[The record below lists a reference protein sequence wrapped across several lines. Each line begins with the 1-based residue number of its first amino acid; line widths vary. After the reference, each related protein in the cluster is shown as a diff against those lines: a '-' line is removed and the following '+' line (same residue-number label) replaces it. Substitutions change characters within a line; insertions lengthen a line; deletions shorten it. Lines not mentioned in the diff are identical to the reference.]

1 MKVNE
6 KFTISMAVGKSKT
19 LFYHAEK
26 PVITAAIHVVLILTY
41 LVVGGGLGAAAYYM
55 YDYSMGVSICLGG
68 LFSLA
73 CGLLH
78 QAFTPRTAKL
88 SRNEALLIRNE
99 FQAIKKAQSETLEDI
114 DALRDA
120 VTQEARARDLALTS
134 ELRDLAA
141 LISQFAQKSNAR
153 AVASANQGIRQAPK
167 RSDQSLLAAVKSAI
181 EDNRVELH
189 IQPIVAL
196 PQRKVS
202 FYEGFTRLRD
212 ATGAIILPGE
222 FLRVAEPSGL
232 VNEIDNLL
240 LLRCV
245 QIARKML
252 KQDRRMGLF
261 CNVSPSSLADEGFFP
276 QFIAFLRENKDLA
289 GSIIF
294 ELSRDAFDRLPMAA
308 ERNMG
313 RLFDLG
319 FRFSIDRCETVDL
332 DLRKLE
338 RVGVRYVKIAGD
350 TLVRQLSREG
360 ALPVTGLSREF
371 EPGDVAS
378 LFARYGVDLIADR
391 VESERTVVEILEL
404 DIAFAQGNIFGTPR
418 PSSDVIAEEN
428 EGPRLRLAS

>member
-1 MKVNE
+1 VL
-6 KFTISMAVGKSKT
+6 TATLHAVLIITYIAVG
-19 LFYHAEK
+19 LG
-26 PVITAAIHVVLILTY
+26 I
-41 LVVGGGLGAAAYYM
+41 GGSAYYL
-55 YDYSMGVSICLGG
+55 YEYSIGVAVCLGG

-78 QAFTPRTAKL
+78 VAFTPKTARL
-88 SRNEALLIRNE
+88 SKNEALLIRNE
-99 FQAIKKAQSETLEDI
+99 FQSIKQTQIATIEDI
-114 DALRDA
+114 DALRDS
-120 VTQEARARDLALTS
+120 VVQEARARDAALTA
-134 ELRDLAA
+134 ELRDLAQM
-141 LISQFAQKSNAR
+141 ISQFAQKSNANALAAR
-153 AVASANQGIRQAPK
+153 ADTARLAPK
-167 RSDQSLLAAVKSAI
+167 RSDQTLLAAVKSAI

-212 ATGAIILPGE
+212 VTGAIILPGE

-245 QIARKML
+245 QIARKLL

-294 ELSRDAFDRLPMAA
+294 ELSREAFDRLPMAA

-319 FRFSIDRCETVDL
+319 FRFSIDRCETIDL

-391 VESERTVVEILEL
+391 VESERTVVEVLEL
-404 DIAFAQGNIFGTPR
+404 DIAFAQGNVFGKPR
-418 PSSDVIAEEN
+418 PSNEVMAEDSET
-428 EGPRLRLAS
+428 PRLRMAG

>member
-1 MKVNE
+1 ML
-6 KFTISMAVGKSKT
+6 TASI
-19 LFYHAEK
+19 HA
-26 PVITAAIHVVLILTY
+26 ALILTY
-41 LVVGGGLGAAAYYM
+41 LVIGTGVGGAAYYW
-55 YDYSMGVSICLGG
+55 YDYSMGVAICLGG
-68 LFSLA
+68 LFSIA
-73 CGLLH
+73 CGLFHL
-78 QAFTPRTAKL
+78 AFTPKYARL
-88 SRNEALLIRNE
+88 SRSEARLIRDEFLNIKGAQQATNEDIEALR
-99 FQAIKKAQSETLEDI
+99 T
-114 DALRDA
+114 A
-120 VTQEARARDLALTS
+120 VTQEARARDAALTA
-134 ELRDLAA
+134 ELRDLAQMIA
-141 LISQFAQKSNAR
+141 QFAQRSDAR
-153 AVASANQGIRQAPK
+153 NRAASAQNVRVAPQ
-167 RSDQSLLAAVKSAI
+167 RSDQSLMAAVKSAI
-181 EDNRVELH
+181 EENRVELH

-202 FYEGFTRLRD
+202 FYEGYTRLRD

-245 QIARKML
+245 QIARKLL

-261 CNVSPSSLADEGFFP
+261 CNVSPSSLADETFFP

-294 ELSRDAFDRLPMAA
+294 ELSRDAFDKLPMAA

-319 FRFSIDRCETVDL
+319 FRFSIDRCETIDL

-371 EPGDVAS
+371 EPADVAS

-391 VESERTVVEILEL
+391 VESERTVVEVLEL
-404 DIAFAQGNIFGTPR
+404 DIGFAQGNIFGKPR
-418 PSSDVIAEEN
+418 PSSEVITDSN
-428 EGPRLRLAS
+428 EAPKLRMAG

>member
-1 MKVNE
+1 M
-6 KFTISMAVGKSKT
+6 
-19 LFYHAEK
+19 
-26 PVITAAIHVVLILTY
+26 ITAALHIVLILTY
-41 LVVGGGLGAAAYYM
+41 LIIGGGLGAAAYYM
-55 YDYSMGVSICLGG
+55 YDYSTGVSLCLGG

-78 QAFTPRTAKL
+78 VAFTPKTAQL
-88 SRNEALLIRNE
+88 SQSEALLIRNE
-99 FQAIKKAQSETLEDI
+99 FQAIKKTQTATLEDI
-114 DALRDA
+114 DVLRDS
-120 VTQEARARDLALTS
+120 VTQEARARDIALTG
-134 ELRDLAA
+134 ELRELAV
-141 LISQFAQKSNAR
+141 LITQFAQKTNAR
-153 AVASANQGIRQAPK
+153 HASAALTHDRQPPR
-167 RSDQSLLAAVKSAI
+167 RSDQTLLAAVKSAI

-196 PQRKVS
+196 PQRKIT

-212 ATGAIILPGE
+212 ATGAVILPGE

-261 CNVSPSSLADEGFFP
+261 CNVSSSSLADEGFFP
-276 QFIAFLRENKDLA
+276 QFIAFLRQNKDLA

-294 ELSRDAFDRLPMAA
+294 ELSREAFDRLPMAA

-391 VESERTVVEILEL
+391 VESERTVVEVLEV
-404 DIAFAQGNIFGTPR
+404 DIAFAQGNVFAKPR
-418 PSSDVIAEEN
+418 PSNEVMEE
-428 EGPRLRLAS
+428 EDDTQRLRLAS

>member
-1 MKVNE
+1 MV
-6 KFTISMAVGKSKT
+6 
-19 LFYHAEK
+19 
-26 PVITAAIHVVLILTY
+26 TAAIHAALVLVY
-41 LVVGGGLGAAAYYM
+41 LVLGISLGAAAYVIE
-55 YDYSMGVSICLGG
+55 DYSMGVSVCLGG
-68 LFSLA
+68 LLSVA

-78 QAFTPRTAKL
+78 LAFTPKRAKL
-88 SRNEALLIRNE
+88 ARNEAILIRDE
-99 FQAIKKAQSETLEDI
+99 FQAIKKAQLETVADI
-114 DALRDA
+114 DALRAA
-120 VTQEARARDLALTS
+120 VTEEARARDQALTN
-134 ELRDLAA
+134 ELRDLAS
-141 LISQFAQKSNAR
+141 LIGQFAQKANAR
-153 AVASANQGIRQAPK
+153 IASAQAQGQPQAPK
-167 RSDQSLLAAVKSAI
+167 RSDQTLLAAVKSAI

-196 PQRKVS
+196 PQRKVVY
-202 FYEGFTRLRD
+202 YEGFTRLRD
-212 ATGAIILPGE
+212 VTGAMILPGE

-245 QIARKML
+245 QIARKLL

-261 CNVSPSSLADEGFFP
+261 CNVSPTSLADETFFP
-276 QFIAFLRENKDLA
+276 QFIDFLRQNKDLA

-294 ELSRDAFDRLPMAA
+294 ELSREAFDRLPMAA

-319 FRFSIDRCETVDL
+319 FRFSIDRCETIDL

-338 RVGVRYVKIAGD
+338 RVGVRYVKISGD

-371 EPGDVAS
+371 EPGDVAA

-418 PSSDVIAEEN
+418 PSDEVMSQGDEVSRI
-428 EGPRLRLAS
+428 RLAG

>member
-1 MKVNE
+1 
-6 KFTISMAVGKSKT
+6 MAGGGRRMHVT
-19 LFYHAEK
+19 LAEK
-26 PVITAAIHVVLILTY
+26 PVITALIHAVLIVTY
-41 LVVGGGLGAAAYYM
+41 LIVGGGLGAAAYYM
-55 YDYSMGVSICLGG
+55 YDYSMGVSVCLGG

-78 QAFTPRTAKL
+78 TAFTPRTAKL
-88 SRNEALLIRNE
+88 SKSEAILLRNE
-99 FQAIKKAQSETLEDI
+99 FQAIKKAQTATMEDM

-120 VTQEARARDLALTS
+120 FTQETRARDQALKT
-134 ELRDLAA
+134 ELRELATMV
-141 LISQFAQKSNAR
+141 SQFAQR
-153 AVASANQGIRQAPK
+153 ANTRVAGGVAATTQAPR
-167 RSDQSLLAAVKSAI
+167 RSDQTLLAAVKSAI

-189 IQPIVAL
+189 IQPIVSL
-196 PQRKVS
+196 PQRKVN

-212 ATGAIILPGE
+212 ATGAVILPGE

-245 QIARKML
+245 QIARIML
-252 KQDRRMGLF
+252 KKDRRMGLF
-261 CNVSPSSLADEGFFP
+261 CNVSPTSLADEGFFP
-276 QFIAFLRENKDLA
+276 QFIAFLRQNKDLA

-294 ELSRDAFDRLPMAA
+294 ELSREAFDRLPMAA

-338 RVGVRYVKIAGD
+338 RMGVRYVKIAGD
-350 TLVRQLSREG
+350 TLVRQLTREG
-360 ALPVTGLSREF
+360 AVPVTGLSREF
-371 EPGDVAS
+371 EPTDVAS

-404 DIAFAQGNIFGTPR
+404 DIAFAQGNVFGAPK
-418 PSSDVIAEEN
+418 PSN
-428 EGPRLRLAS
+428 EVMDGPVEAPRLRMVS

>member
-1 MKVNE
+1 
-6 KFTISMAVGKSKT
+6 MAGENNKM
-19 LFYHAEK
+19 FYVSREK
-26 PVITAAIHVVLILTY
+26 PVLRTAIHAGLIALY
-41 LVVGGGLGAAAYYM
+41 MSIGLGIGGAAYYLFE
-55 YDYSMGVSICLGG
+55 YSIGVATCLGG
-68 LFSLA
+68 LFALA

-78 QAFTPRTAKL
+78 LAFTPKEARL
-88 SRNEALLIRNE
+88 SKNEAILIRNE
-99 FQAIKKAQSETLEDI
+99 FQSMKKTQIETLEDI

-120 VTQEARARDLALTS
+120 VVQEARARDQALIS
-134 ELRDLAA
+134 ELRDLAQMIA
-141 LISQFAQKSNAR
+141 QFAAR
-153 AVASANQGIRQAPK
+153 SDAKALAARQPAARIAPK
-167 RSDQSLLAAVKSAI
+167 RSDQNLLAAVKAAI
-181 EDNRVELH
+181 AENRVELH

-212 ATGAIILPGE
+212 VSGAMILPGE

-245 QIARKML
+245 QIARQLL

-261 CNVSPSSLADEGFFP
+261 CNVSPSSLGDERFFP
-276 QFIAFLRENKDLA
+276 QFIAFLRENRDLA

-294 ELSRDAFDRLPMAA
+294 ELSREAFDNLPMAA

-319 FRFSIDRCETVDL
+319 YRFSIDRCESIDL

-338 RVGVRYVKIAGD
+338 RIGVRYVKIAGD
-350 TLVRQLSREG
+350 TLVRQMTDKG
-360 ALPVTGLSREF
+360 AMPVTGLSREF
-371 EPGDVAS
+371 EPSDVSS

-391 VESERTVVEILEL
+391 VEDEKTVVEILEL
-404 DIAFAQGNIFGTPR
+404 DIAFAQGNVFGKPR
-418 PSSDVIAEEN
+418 PSGEIMAATN
-428 EGPRLRLAS
+428 EGPRLRMAG

>member
-1 MKVNE
+1 MS
-6 KFTISMAVGKSKT
+6 F
-19 LFYHAEK
+19 HPREK
-26 PVITAAIHVVLILTY
+26 PVITAAIHAVLIITY
-41 LVVGGGLGAAAYYM
+41 LVVGTGLGGAAYYM
-55 YDYSMGVSICLGG
+55 EDGYSLGVSVCLGG
-68 LFSLA
+68 LFSVA
-73 CGLLH
+73 CGLFHL
-78 QAFTPRTAKL
+78 AFTPKTARL
-88 SRNEALLIRNE
+88 SRQEARLIRDE
-99 FQAIKKAQSETLEDI
+99 FQAIKHAQIATLEDI

-120 VTQEARARDLALTS
+120 VVQEARARDLALTN
-134 ELRDLAA
+134 ELRDLAQ
-141 LISQFAQKSNAR
+141 LVSQFAKRSDAKALAAR
-153 AVASANQGIRQAPK
+153 KDPVRATPA

-181 EDNRVELH
+181 EENRVELH

-212 ATGAIILPGE
+212 ATGAVILPGE

-276 QFIAFLRENKDLA
+276 QFIAFLRQNKDLA

-294 ELSRDAFDRLPMAA
+294 ELSREAFDRLPMAA

-319 FRFSIDRCETVDL
+319 FRFSIDRCETIDL

-371 EPGDVAS
+371 EPGDVSS

-391 VESERTVVEILEL
+391 VESERTVVEVLEL
-404 DIAFAQGNIFGTPR
+404 DIAFAQGNIFGKPR
-418 PSSDVIAEEN
+418 PSN
-428 EGPRLRLAS
+428 EVMSEDDETPRLRLAG